1 MFIDIVGRNQVS
13 SLNIY
18 IFILNQFHKILSACR
33 WLLAVCKRKLKG
45 EIERANSSQKQNL
58 SLIEEIREK
67 RGSN

>member
-45 EIERANSSQKQNL
+45 EIERANSS
-58 SLIEEIREK
+58 
-67 RGSN
+67 